1 MYLMKESIMNPVFYE
16 RNKDGEVFYD
26 IQSRLIKDRVI
37 FLCEP
42 VTQDVAGIIS
52 SLLFMMNNEDPK
64 AKISIW
70 LNTPGGDAHA
80 FFAIYDMIQMIQ
92 APVETVCIGM
102 AMSAGALLLS
112 SGSKGK
118 RFALPNSKIMIHQIQ
133 IGGVGGTGTEVMIET
148 SEIKK
153 MNDTI
158 AEILARHTG
167 NPLEKV
173 QDDCEHNMYLTAK
186 EALDYGI
193 IDNIMPVSKKIPA
206 LVKPS
211 TLSVK
216 KAAKKPAAK
225 KVPAKKVP
233 AKKATKKTA
242 SNKD

>member
-1 MYLMKESIMNPVFYE
+1 MNPVFYE
-16 RNKDGEVFYD
+16 RTKDGEVFYD

-42 VTQDVAGIIS
+42 VTQDVAGIVS
-52 SLLFMMNNEDPK
+52 SLLFMMNNEDEK
-64 AKISIW
+64 SKISIW

-148 SEIKK
+148 DEIKK

-167 NPLEKV
+167 NPLDKV
-173 QDDCEHNMYLTAK
+173 QKDCEHNMYLTAK

-193 IDNIMPVSKKIPA
+193 IDNIMPISKQIPA
-206 LVKPS
+206 LVGSP
-211 TLSVK
+211 TLHSK
-216 KAAKKPAAK
+216 T
-225 KVPAKKVP
+225 
-233 AKKATKKTA
+233 AKKASKKTAKKTAKKASKKTAKKSTKKTA
-242 SNKD
+242 SKKISKK